1 MKVRGLARLMTQ
13 QAHICALW
21 YVGITLRLIHGR
33 GLSS

>member
-1 MKVRGLARLMTQ
+1 MKLRGLAKLMTQ
-13 QAHICALW
+13 HAHITALW